1 MNAASQPAAQRRTL
15 IILALLFLLPV
26 ALSFFLYYGAGWRP
40 RGETNHGDLIE
51 PPRELPSIALTRA
64 DGELLPPEL
73 LRGKWTLL
81 FVGDGACDSACRR
94 ALYETR
100 QVRLSLNQNMDRVQR
115 VFLYHGTC
123 CEQPYFATEQSG
135 LIAAGA
141 DSSEGERLLSLF
153 PEAGTGRVYVVD
165 PLGNLMMSY
174 PAGAAPKDIITDLK
188 RLLRLSHIG

>member
-1 MNAASQPAAQRRTL
+1 ML
-15 IILALLFLLPV
+15 VILALLFLLPV

-40 RGETNHGDLIE
+40 RGATNHGELIE
-51 PPRELPSIALTRA
+51 PPRQLPTIALTRA

-81 FVGDGACDSACRR
+81 YIGEGACDATCRR
-94 ALYETR
+94 ALYDMR

-115 VFLYHGTC
+115 VFLYHGAC
-123 CEQPYFATEQSG
+123 CEQPYFADEQSG
-135 LIAAGA
+135 LIAAGV
-141 DSSEGERLLSLF
+141 DTSDGERLLSLF
-153 PEAGTGRVYVVD
+153 PAAGTGRVYVVD

-174 PAGAAPKDIITDLK
+174 AAEAAPKDMITDLK